1 MAIHRKIHEKIIL
14 LSSFIQS
21 PSFFFLGTHFI
32 KLPSLAG
39 RFPQGRAT
47 SKNIMLSGYSSGIEL
62 SLFYR
67 TRPVS
72 FCSIS
77 CIWPIRIRIAS
88 R

>member
-1 MAIHRKIHEKIIL
+1 MQ
-14 LSSFIQS
+14 SS
-21 PSFFFLGTHFI
+21 SFFFPDTYFI
-32 KLPSLAG
+32 KVSPLAG

-47 SKNIMLSGYSSGIEL
+47 SKTIMLNGYSSGIEL

-67 TRPVS
+67 ICPVS

-88 R
+88 K